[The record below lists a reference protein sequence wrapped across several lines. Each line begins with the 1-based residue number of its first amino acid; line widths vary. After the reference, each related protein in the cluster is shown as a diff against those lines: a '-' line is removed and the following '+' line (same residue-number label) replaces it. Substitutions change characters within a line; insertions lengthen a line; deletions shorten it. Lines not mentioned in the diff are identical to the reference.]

1 MIEFCPL
8 ITCRLTDQCGNM
20 VDSSGKGNVTYTVL
34 PLPENRKKNAYG
46 FPSVSVAVEGYV
58 AVYSDETRISPPIPF
73 CILESLHVSLPKE
86 GFLTFRLKDFH
97 CWALPKWSGSPSAL
111 EQVELLISIETAAF
125 SKTAVNL
132 LVPQVDSHLQVID
145 KVCIYTNMLNE
156 SVRFHSGCRIR
167 YQSAALRAEVSHYYT
182 IADGRKRTYRN
193 RDEMKKYGD
202 RGLLSPKEV
211 SYYNVFV
218 NGVLQPRTNYILE
231 KDELTFTT
239 QDIPAKGRPIVVL
252 FITWKDFDGRIMD
265 VTNRQFNAVS
275 DGTKKQY
282 ADSDEIKE
290 YGNCGIPSPNDV
302 SYFNLYINGVLQPKR
317 NYMVKKGILRLTTSD
332 APVKGAP
339 VILESILI
347 RNSAGQLYRTEIY
360 AYNAYSNGGKIYTD
374 QDEIKMYGT
383 DGIPDPRGSS
393 YQNLFINGVLQPPV
407 DYRVREGYLVLET
420 VNDPAVGA
428 PIILQSVNGPQT
440 ESCCRVQM
448 SDAALAQWKKV
459 YTRIQNSG
467 VLSSS
472 EQDATSPDC
481 NPPPA
486 SRDSGE

>member
-1 MIEFCPL
+1 MTGFCPL
-8 ITCRLTDQCGNM
+8 ITCRLTDQCGNE
-20 VDSSGKGNVTYTVL
+20 VDPYGLGNVTYTVL
-34 PLPENRKKNAYG
+34 PSPENRKKNAYG
-46 FPSVSVAVEGYV
+46 FPPVSVAVEGYV
-58 AVYSDETRISPPIPF
+58 AVYSDKMRISPPIPF
-73 CILESLHVSLPKE
+73 CILQSLHVSLPRE
-86 GFLTFRLKDFH
+86 GFLTFRLRDFH
-97 CWALPKWSGSPSAL
+97 CWALPRWSGSPPAPG
-111 EQVELLISIETAAF
+111 QIELLISIETSAF

-132 LVPQVDSHLQVID
+132 LVPQVDSGLQVVGR
-145 KVCIYTNMLNE
+145 VCIYTNMLND

-182 IADGRKRTYRN
+182 IADGGKRTYRN
-193 RDEMKKYGD
+193 SDGMKKYGD
-202 RGLLSPKEV
+202 RGLLSPQEV

-252 FITWKDFDGRIMD
+252 FTTWKDFEGRIMD
-265 VTNRQFNAVS
+265 VTNRQYNAVS

-282 ADSDEIKE
+282 TDSDEIKE

-317 NYMVKKGILRLTTSD
+317 NYIVKKGILRLTTSD

-339 VILESILI
+339 VILESIVI
-347 RNSAGQLYRTEIY
+347 RDSAGQLYRTEIY

-407 DYRVREGYLVLET
+407 DYRVREGYLVLDT

-428 PIILQSVNGPQT
+428 PIILQSVNGVPA

-459 YTRIQNSG
+459 YTRIQGPCAPAPS
-467 VLSSS
+467 V
-472 EQDATSPDC
+472 QDAVSPDRSS
-481 NPPPA
+481 PPA
-486 SRDSGE
+486 SGDGAE